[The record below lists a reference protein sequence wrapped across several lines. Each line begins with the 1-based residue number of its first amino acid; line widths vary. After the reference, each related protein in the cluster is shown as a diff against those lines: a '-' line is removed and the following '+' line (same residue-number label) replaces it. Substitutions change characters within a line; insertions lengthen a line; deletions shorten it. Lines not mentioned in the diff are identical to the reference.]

1 MYKVNLMDMEI
12 GVDKGTKIY
21 NLIKKYAIE
30 DYNVNTIIA
39 CKVNGVVKSLNYEIE
54 NDCDI
59 TYIFINSTEGM
70 RIYVRGLTLVLI
82 KALNE
87 LYPEAKLVVDYSL
100 GEALCCEI
108 VGIDIIDEIV
118 VALRN
123 RMREIIRENMPIIKK
138 TMSVEEVQEIYRK
151 DGFSEK
157 AEFIGNS
164 HQKALSLYYIDE
176 VCGYFYGK
184 MPISTGYLNVFDL
197 KKYEKGV
204 IIMYP
209 NKNDT
214 NYISSMTMPKKLYRT
229 FSEYEDFY
237 ETVGIKNIN
246 DLNDKIRSGEIKDI
260 IMITEA
266 MHEKKIAGI
275 ADKIAK
281 DRMKKLIL
289 IAGPSSSGKT
299 TFAQRLS
306 IQLMVNKMNFVTLS
320 MDNYFIERKDTPK
333 DENGQ
338 YNFEAINVVDIE
350 YLNSDIQKLMQGVEI
365 ELPEFD
371 FITGTRQYNGKMAKL
386 EPNGVIILEGI
397 HCLNDEL
404 TPNIPLENKF
414 KIFVSALTVLNV
426 DGYNRISTT
435 DTRLIRRIIRD
446 SKFRN
451 YTIEETMERW
461 ESVRRGED
469 KYIFPYQE
477 NADVMFNT
485 SLPFEYSIFKDEI
498 EELLIEVPKTS
509 EYYSETNR
517 IKTLI
522 TLFLPLESGDI
533 PKNSILRE
541 FIGEGCFYR

>member
-1 MYKVNLMDMEI
+1 MD
-12 GVDKGTKIY
+12 
-21 NLIKKYAIE
+21 
-30 DYNVNTIIA
+30 
-39 CKVNGVVKSLNYEIE
+39 
-54 NDCDI
+54 
-59 TYIFINSTEGM
+59 
-70 RIYVRGLTLVLI
+70 
-82 KALNE
+82 
-87 LYPEAKLVVDYSL
+87 
-100 GEALCCEI
+100 
-108 VGIDIIDEIV
+108 
-118 VALRN
+118 
-123 RMREIIRENMPIIKK
+123 
-138 TMSVEEVQEIYRK
+138 
-151 DGFSEK
+151 
-157 AEFIGNS
+157 
-164 HQKALSLYYIDE
+164 
-176 VCGYFYGK
+176 
-184 MPISTGYLNVFDL
+184 FDL
-197 KKYEKGV
+197 KDMSGK
-204 IIMYP
+204 
-209 NKNDT
+209 
-214 NYISSMTMPKKLYRT
+214 
-229 FSEYEDFY
+229 DFY

-246 DLNDKIRSGEIKDI
+246 DLNEKIRSGEIKDI

-281 DRMKKLIL
+281 DSMKKLVL

-306 IQLMVNKMNFVTLS
+306 IQLKVNKMNFVTLS

-350 YLNSDIQKLMQGVEI
+350 YLNSDIQKLMQGEEI

-485 SLPFEYSIFKDEI
+485 SLPFEYSIFKEEI
-498 EELLIEVPKTS
+498 EELLTEVPKTS

-522 TLFLPLESGDI
+522 TLFLPLESDDI

-541 FIGEGCFYR
+541 FIGDGCFYR